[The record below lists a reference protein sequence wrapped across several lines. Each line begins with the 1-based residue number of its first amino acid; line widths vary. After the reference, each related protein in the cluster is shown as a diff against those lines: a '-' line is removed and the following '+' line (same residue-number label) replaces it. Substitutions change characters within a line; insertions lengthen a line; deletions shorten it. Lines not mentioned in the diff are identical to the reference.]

1 MFEVAILAALLLL
14 VLGGLAAAVGPS
26 LWRRR
31 IRQRHASQPFPA
43 EWQGWLEN
51 DYALYPHLPADLR
64 QKLHE
69 YIQIF
74 LAEKTFEPCGD
85 LREVTPEMRLLV
97 AAQACL
103 LLLGMRQATFYPRLQ
118 TILVYPDAYRDS
130 GKRVFE
136 LTKDRKARREE
147 RLGES
152 WGSGSVVLAWSD
164 VLRGAASEDDGI
176 NVTYH
181 EFAHQLDQA
190 DSRADGV
197 PPLDDGEDY
206 SHWAGVW
213 SDEYADFLDQVD
225 AWESHRSQKAPLLDP
240 YGAEN
245 PAEFFAVSTEG
256 FFEFPH
262 ELQQE
267 RPALYA
273 ELMHYYG
280 LDPAR
285 WVPKRS

>member
-1 MFEVAILAALLLL
+1 MDPINPTSSNGQLQPQDSRNDLVEYFFLFLRNWYWLAL
-14 VLGGLAAAVGPS
+14 GLAIGLTIAWLHLRYSTNIYQVKGTVLINEKGQRSISEEMIVEDLGFAAKSNV
-26 LWRRR
+26 
-31 IRQRHASQPFPA
+31 
-43 EWQGWLEN
+43 
-51 DYALYPHLPADLR
+51 
-64 QKLHE
+64 
-69 YIQIF
+69 
-74 LAEKTFEPCGD
+74 
-85 LREVTPEMRLLV
+85 
-97 AAQACL
+97 
-103 LLLGMRQATFYPRLQ
+103 
-118 TILVYPDAYRDS
+118 
-130 GKRVFE
+130 
-136 LTKDRKARREE
+136 
-147 RLGES
+147 
-152 WGSGSVVLAWSD
+152 
-164 VLRGAASEDDGI
+164 EDDLQILKSSSLMRRVVDSLGI

-273 ELMHYYG
+273 ELKHYYG